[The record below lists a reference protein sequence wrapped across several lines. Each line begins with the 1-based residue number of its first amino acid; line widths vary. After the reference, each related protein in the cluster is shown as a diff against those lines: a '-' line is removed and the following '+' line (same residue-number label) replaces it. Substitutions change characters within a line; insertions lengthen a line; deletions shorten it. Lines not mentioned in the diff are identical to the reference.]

1 MLGTSTHDTKR
12 GEDARARLAV
22 LSELPDQWAEQAAAW
37 SRLLR
42 PEGTAPE
49 AGPDRNDEYALLQ
62 LLVGTCPVE
71 FFGDAKPEAA
81 ALAAYA
87 ERVKG
92 AMTKAMREAKVHTTW
107 AMPDAAYEAATL
119 AFVDAALT
127 GDRAAAFWAA
137 FLPFAGKVARL
148 GASNS
153 IVQTVLKLT
162 MPGVPDL
169 YQGTELWDLSMVD
182 PDNRR
187 PVDFFLRQRLLG
199 ELDRGLAA
207 DRAAAM
213 ADFAKH
219 WPDGKVKL
227 AVTSTIL
234 GWRRDHTRLFTEGG
248 YEPIDA
254 EGPQASDLCGF
265 ARQVEGAAMVVAVGA
280 VPGPARNPALRR
292 RDPPRAAVRAR
303 RPALDRPPDRAQLQ

>member
-1 MLGTSTHDTKR
+1 M
-12 GEDARARLAV
+12 
-22 LSELPDQWAEQAAAW
+22 
-37 SRLLR
+37 
-42 PEGTAPE
+42 
-49 AGPDRNDEYALLQ
+49 Q

-71 FFGDAKPEAA
+71 LFGDAKPEPA

-187 PVDFFLRQRLLG
+187 PVDFSLRQRLLEG
-199 ELDRGLAA
+199 GGGRAGGGSGGRDGGFRAELAGRPSQAGRHLD
-207 DRAAAM
+207 D
-213 ADFAKH
+213 
-219 WPDGKVKL
+219 P
-227 AVTSTIL
+227 
-234 GWRRDHTRLFTEGG
+234 GWRRDHPRLFAEGA
-248 YEPIDA
+248 YVPVEA
-254 EGPQASDLCGF
+254 EGPQAPELCGF
-265 ARQVEGAAMVVAVGA
+265 VRQVDDRRHGGRGGA
-280 VPGPARNPALRR
+280 VPGPARNPALRC
-292 RDPPRAAVRAR
+292 RDPPRSAVRAR
-303 RPALDRPPDRAQLQ
+303 GPALDRPPDRAQL